1 MAAFFLPVNFQIP
14 YRYKLYM
21 NKYTGKCIVLAQ
33 IASDA
38 GKYISGELV
47 SNNDG
52 ANRHAISHGYGDK
65 DKFIRLAIQSI
76 LQDKNSGFVFHV
88 SDGGFTSPS
97 LVYFNFKLGGERK
110 QISFHSFDTWLL
122 KFQTGKCRTR
132 WDKGSSR
139 ETARELAR
147 FIGFEG

>member
-1 MAAFFLPVNFQIP
+1 MPGLNFFLPVNFPIP

-38 GKYISGELV
+38 GKYISGDLV
-47 SNNDG
+47 SNNNG

-65 DKFIRLAIQSI
+65 DKFLKNALCSI
-76 LQDKNSGFVFHV
+76 LRDKNSGFVFHV
-88 SDGGFTSPS
+88 SDGGSTPS
-97 LVYFNFKLGGERK
+97 LVYFNFKLNGERK
-110 QISFHSFDTWLL
+110 QISFHSFDPWLE
-122 KFQTGKCRTR
+122 KFHTGKCATR

-139 ETARELAR
+139 DTARELMEY
-147 FIGFEG
+147 IGF